1 MLANGVDP
9 GPCRTGEIFNPNNGD
24 SLQFS
29 LYGMFVWQALTNTL
43 RYTNGYFSVTY
54 SPCGLQSRL
63 NIQSFRWE
71 LNPSLIAGGG
81 AAPGACDYS

>member
-1 MLANGVDP
+1 MSNP
-9 GPCRTGEIFNPNNGD
+9 STGD
-24 SLQFS
+24 TLQLSQF
-29 LYGMFVWQALTNTL
+29 GMFVWQYATNTL

-71 LNPSLIAGGG
+71 LNPSLLSAGG
-81 AAPGACDYS
+81 AYGACDYS